1 LTKPDLIQIGKI
13 SGVFGVKGWLKVF
26 SYSEPRENIL
36 NYQNWLLQKGS
47 QNKPIKIVSGK
58 AQGKGVVVQ
67 IDGITD
73 RDQALFLLGWDIYIT
88 REQLPV
94 AEEGE
99 YYWADLIGLDVE
111 NLDGIQLG
119 TVDSLYETGAN
130 DVLIVKGDRDR
141 ALPFLQGQT
150 VKLVDLENRKII
162 VDWDAEF

>member
-1 LTKPDLIQIGKI
+1 MTKPDLIQIGKI
-13 SGVFGVKGWLKVF
+13 SGVFGVKGWLKIF

-36 NYQNWLLQKGS
+36 NYQNWLLQKGT
-47 QNKPIKIVSGK
+47 QNKSIKIVSGK

-73 RDQALFLLGWDIYIT
+73 RDQALDLLGWDIYIT

-111 NLDGIQLG
+111 NLNGIQLG
-119 TVDSLYETGAN
+119 TVDSLYETSAN
-130 DVLIVKGDRDR
+130 DVLIVKGDRER

-150 VKLVDLENRKII
+150 VKLVDMASRKII
-162 VDWDAEF
+162 VDWDADF